1 MPKQAKKEVK
11 QSLAKELFAAEEQ
24 VLFEFF
30 EWSFKKRHFYSI
42 ASVLFSLSLGLFIV
56 KRKTLSWSLV
66 LAVFVISLLI
76 IVAILRRRGIQQKMT
91 LLERLLAL
99 YTIAL
104 LFAVLYFIINFL
116 LGDGLLSIKE
126 MVFLLSI
133 ATLFETITFHVH

>member
-1 MPKQAKKEVK
+1 MPKKAKKEVK
-11 QSLAKELFAAEEQ
+11 SLATELFIAEEQ

-76 IVAILRRRGIQQKMT
+76 IVAILRRRGIKQKIT
-91 LLERLLAL
+91 LMERLLAL

-104 LFAVLYFIINFL
+104 LLAAMYFIINFL
-116 LGDGLLSIKE
+116 LGDGLLSIKD
-126 MVFLLSI
+126 MLFLLSI